1 MRKED
6 FVMALLE
13 ALKAAEGPRGG
24 AEHEPEGRK
33 STGSGIV

>member
-24 AEHEPEGRK
+24 AEYEPEGRK
-33 STGSGIV
+33 GTGSGIV

>member
-24 AEHEPEGRK
+24 AEHEREGRQRA
-33 STGSGIV
+33 GSGIL

>member
-13 ALKAAEGPRGG
+13 ALKAAEGPRG
-24 AEHEPEGRK
+24 AEHEREGRQR
-33 STGSGIV
+33 SGSGIL